1 MDFKTFRLVLFCL
14 FISGTLSGQPNLLTA
29 NQVIGLIKKNVGV
42 PWSGQTVD
50 TFKTGNPEDGV
61 TGITTCM
68 FADMKVLQ
76 KAVAEKTNLIIT
88 HEPVFYNH
96 LDETKNL
103 ENDLVYQAKIKFIND
118 HKLIIWRFH
127 DHFHRMKPD
136 GIYAGMIEKLGWGKF
151 QTDQS
156 MVRFQFDS
164 QKLSQFVVKLKAI
177 FPGSSLRVIGN
188 PDLKFTGVALAV
200 GAPVSIEH
208 IQLLQEPQIEVLV
221 AGEAP
226 EWETYQYVYDA
237 QLQGKNK
244 AVIFLGHANSE
255 EAGMNYCTKW
265 LKGFLPKDLKI
276 NYVETGSCFKTF

>member
-42 PWSGQTVD
+42 PWSAQTVD

-136 GIYAGMIEKLGWGKF
+136 GIYAGMTEKLGWGKF

-200 GAPVSIEH
+200 GAPGSTEH
-208 IQLLQEPQIEVLV
+208 IQLLEEPQIEVLV

-255 EAGMNYCTKW
+255 EAGMNYCTTW

-276 NYVETGSCFKTF
+276 NYVENGSCFKTF